1 MRFAMACASHTPLL
15 LKEQFAS
22 SSICDQVAHSFRR
35 MAAFID
41 EVDDDNCHVV
51 THASNSAWGHRFQR
65 PPRPVK
71 S

>member
-35 MAAFID
+35 MAGFSD
-41 EVDDDNCHVV
+41 E
-51 THASNSAWGHRFQR
+51 FR
-65 PPRPVK
+65 PDQIIQFSPG
-71 S
+71 